1 MGAFDQ
7 PIPWSIK
14 GARGCRRFLD
24 RVWRLQEM
32 LDDKAKGISKDL
44 EININSTIKKVSE
57 DYERMKF
64 NTAIAA
70 MMSLVND
77 LYLKGS
83 VTRDELKAL
92 LLLLSPVAPHI
103 CEEMWQ
109 TQGFGSPLYAQPWPA
124 YDENKLVADEVE
136 IALQIN
142 GKVRGRLMVPSTMTR
157 EEGEKTL
164 PQNPEVIRFTEGKS
178 IMKIIFVPGR
188 LLNLV
193 VK

>member
-1 MGAFDQ
+1 MEQD
-7 PIPWSIK
+7 I
-14 GARGCRRFLD
+14 ARL
-24 RVWRLQEM
+24 
-32 LDDKAKGISKDL
+32 A
-44 EININSTIKKVSE
+44 
-57 DYERMKF
+57 F

-164 PQNPEVIRFTEGKS
+164 PRNPDVVRFTEGKS
-178 IMKIIFVPGR
+178 IVKIIFVPGR

>member
-1 MGAFDQ
+1 MPSFIPPDRLLLGPGPSNVPPRILGAL
-7 PIPWSIK
+7 
-14 GARGCRRFLD
+14 ARPTIGHLD
-24 RVWRLQEM
+24 PQFV
-32 LDDKAKGISKDL
+32 
-44 EININSTIKKVSE
+44 
-57 DYERMKF
+57 RM
-64 NTAIAA
+64 
-70 MMSLVND
+70 M
-77 LYLKGS
+77 
-83 VTRDELKAL
+83 DELKAL

-164 PQNPEVIRFTEGKS
+164 PQNPDVVTFTEGKS

>member
-1 MGAFDQ
+1 MGDFFLDPKVTAVNRL
-7 PIPWSIK
+7 P
-14 GARGCRRFLD
+14 ARARRFSRSRTLALNGAWLFRLFDRPEDCGDFFLPQLD
-24 RVWRLQEM
+24 ESGYRP
-32 LDDKAKGISKDL
+32 
-44 EININSTIKKVSE
+44 
-57 DYERMKF
+57 
-64 NTAIAA
+64 IA
-70 MMSLVND
+70 VPGN
-77 LYLKGS
+77 
-83 VTRDELKAL
+83 
-92 LLLLSPVAPHI
+92 
-103 CEEMWQ
+103 WQ